1 LRFSAERRY
10 FSGNKQH
17 QSELTMDISFKC
29 PICEQQLEV
38 DASGAGS
45 TIECPSC
52 AGAITVPHPDPATAV
67 PAADPPPEPP
77 KEEKHFS
84 VPVHDH
90 APVQALIQKPNR
102 PLDVVAKDGDKTMR
116 IKTFKRTDCVEVGK
130 DHFDEQVSAFLEKVG
145 QTNIVSI
152 SPISYSYQELGT
164 RQTLDDYGVMIVFK
178 G

>member
-1 LRFSAERRY
+1 
-10 FSGNKQH
+10 
-17 QSELTMDISFKC
+17 MDISFKC
-29 PICEQQLEV
+29 PICDQELEV

-52 AGAITVPHPDPATAV
+52 SNSITVPGTGTATVVAVVAPPPA
-67 PAADPPPEPP
+67 PEPP

-84 VPVHDH
+84 VPVHEK
-90 APVQALIQKPNR
+90 APAQALIQKPNR
-102 PLDVVAKDGDKTMR
+102 PLDVIAKEGDKTMR

-130 DHFDEQVSAFLEKVG
+130 DHFDEMVSNFLEKVG

-152 SPISYSYQELGT
+152 NPITYSFMELGT
-164 RQTLDDYGVMIVFK
+164 RTMLQDYGVMIVFK

>member
-1 LRFSAERRY
+1 
-10 FSGNKQH
+10 
-17 QSELTMDISFKC
+17 MDISFKC
-29 PICEQQLEV
+29 PICDQELEV

-52 AGAITVPHPDPATAV
+52 SNTITVPNTGAVSAV
-67 PAADPPPEPP
+67 PVAAAAPAPEPP

-84 VPVHDH
+84 VPVHER

-102 PLDVVAKDGDKTMR
+102 PLDVIAKEGDKTMR
-116 IKTFKRTDCVEVGK
+116 IKTFKRSDCVEVGK
-130 DHFDEQVSAFLEKVG
+130 DHFDEVVSGFLEKVG

-152 SPISYSYQELGT
+152 NPISYSFMELGT
-164 RQTLDDYGVMIVFK
+164 RNVLQDYGVMIVFK

>member
-1 LRFSAERRY
+1 
-10 FSGNKQH
+10 
-17 QSELTMDISFKC
+17 MDISFKC
-29 PICEQQLEV
+29 PVCEQELEV

-45 TIECPSC
+45 TIDCPACTSS
-52 AGAITVPHPDPATAV
+52 ITVPNADPAMLV
-67 PAADPPPEPP
+67 PVAAAPPEPPP

-84 VPVHDH
+84 VPVHEH
-90 APVQALIQKPNR
+90 APAQALIQKPNR
-102 PLDVVAKDGDKTMR
+102 PLEVVAKEGDKTMR

-152 SPISYSYQELGT
+152 NPINYSYEDLST
-164 RQTLDDYGVMIVFK
+164 RKIMEDYGVMVVFK